1 MWAPVWVGLPAIRLV
16 SICPLVLVC
25 RCPDSHSAAPEV
37 GYLNL
42 RRFLGLGR
50 DGRGGGVA
58 IVFPVVW
65 VGGLALVFWALN
77 ACMDE
82 LRKLKTK

>member
-1 MWAPVWVGLPAIRLV
+1 MFPFVRLFWYADVLTRILPPRR
-16 SICPLVLVC
+16 SGSW
-25 RCPDSHSAAPEV
+25 D

-42 RRFLGLGR
+42 RRSFGLGR
-50 DGRGGGVA
+50 DGRGSGVA

-82 LRKLKTK
+82 LRKLEPK